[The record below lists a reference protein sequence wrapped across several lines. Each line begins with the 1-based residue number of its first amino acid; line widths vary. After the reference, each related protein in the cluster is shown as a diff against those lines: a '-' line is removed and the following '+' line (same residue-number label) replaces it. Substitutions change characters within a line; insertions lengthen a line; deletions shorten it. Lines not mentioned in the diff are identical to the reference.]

1 MVWSNLKQKK
11 NSVSISTKQSTRH
24 FLVVGFLKK
33 EWTNFSTKWFL
44 FNFVARV
51 RNTLQ
56 SRMLCFFSQF
66 KVADSVAQLVFSQ
79 LLFSTNS
86 TIFFCSF
93 WSSKFEFLNIQ
104 NLDVKHIRHSLPQR
118 RTNFANWSQKQSVFW
133 VVLTNLS
140 RDKLNQLC
148 SWSQWNGL
156 V

>member
-1 MVWSNLKQKK
+1 MRQNSQPAIFWLWVFWRK
-11 NSVSISTKQSTRH
+11 NEQI
-24 FLVVGFLKK
+24 FLQNGFFLILSPVCK
-33 EWTNFSTKWFL
+33 TKW
-44 FNFVARV
+44 
-51 RNTLQ
+51 RNTL